1 MRSKSSFTVCFK
13 CHSQSYVII
22 ENLPFNCIPLLPL
35 SVICVWKTL
44 RLFTKVRFM
53 FTDCNRSLLHCKRRT
68 YVSFYFF
75 FQAEIKSCHDAF
87 LIAVFL
93 SAEIFYLIFEELDLI
108 WNISE
113 KTGNLNTYFT
123 SSFLS
128 CCIQTQ
134 IVSMTF
140 NVSPLCVVEEGSKIV
155 CLNLVLLISLWSFY
169 KFISIITTFY
179 ASSKKDVYRL
189 RNTRLRHV
197 FDIVFSITYV
207 NPCLLFF
214 IHPWSCNLFFEWNI
228 KSIYYSLSLLGTP
241 IDLNANWNFFFLFT
255 VVWFTVWFQ

>member
-1 MRSKSSFTVCFK
+1 MPQPKLCYHWKFTFQLHPTAAVK
-13 CHSQSYVII
+13 RHM
-22 ENLPFNCIPLLPL
+22 
-35 SVICVWKTL
+35 CVED
-44 RLFTKVRFM
+44 TKVVHKSQVHLYGLQYIFIA
-53 FTDCNRSLLHCKRRT
+53 LQRRT
-68 YVSFYFF
+68 YVSYYFF
-75 FQAEIKSCHDAF
+75 FQAEIKSYHEAF

-113 KTGNLNTYFT
+113 KTGNLNTYLT

-140 NVSPLCVVEEGSKIV
+140 NVSPLCVMEEGSKIV

-169 KFISIITTFY
+169 KFVSIIATFY

-241 IDLNANWNFFFLFT
+241 IDFNANWNFFFLFT

>member
-1 MRSKSSFTVCFK
+1 MPQPKLCYHWKFTFQLHPTAAVK
-13 CHSQSYVII
+13 RHM
-22 ENLPFNCIPLLPL
+22 
-35 SVICVWKTL
+35 CVED
-44 RLFTKVRFM
+44 TKVVHKSQVHLYGLQYIFIALQK
-53 FTDCNRSLLHCKRRT
+53 TDICFIL
-68 YVSFYFF
+68 FF
-75 FQAEIKSCHDAF
+75 FSSWDKILPWRLSYSCISF
-87 LIAVFL
+87 WGN
-93 SAEIFYLIFEELDLI
+93 FYLIFEELDVI

-113 KTGNLNTYFT
+113 KTGNLKTYFT

-134 IVSMTF
+134 IVSMIF
-140 NVSPLCVVEEGSKIV
+140 NVSPLCVMEEGSKIV

-169 KFISIITTFY
+169 KFVSIIATFY

-241 IDLNANWNFFFLFT
+241 IDFNANWNFFFLFT

>member
-1 MRSKSSFTVCFK
+1 M
-13 CHSQSYVII
+13 
-22 ENLPFNCIPLLPL
+22 
-35 SVICVWKTL
+35 CVED
-44 RLFTKVRFM
+44 TKVVHKSQVHLYGLQYIFIALQK
-53 FTDCNRSLLHCKRRT
+53 TDIC
-68 YVSFYFF
+68 FIFF
-75 FQAEIKSCHDAF
+75 FFFSSWDKILPWRLSYSCISF
-87 LIAVFL
+87 WGN
-93 SAEIFYLIFEELDLI
+93 FYLIFEELDVI

-113 KTGNLNTYFT
+113 KTGNLKTYFT

-140 NVSPLCVVEEGSKIV
+140 NVSPLCVMEEGSKIV

-169 KFISIITTFY
+169 KFVSIIATFY

-214 IHPWSCNLFFEWNI
+214 IHLWSCNLFFEWNI

-241 IDLNANWNFFFLFT
+241 IDFNANWNFFFLFT

>member
-1 MRSKSSFTVCFK
+1 MPQPKLCYHWKFTFQLHPTAAVK
-13 CHSQSYVII
+13 RHM
-22 ENLPFNCIPLLPL
+22 
-35 SVICVWKTL
+35 CVED
-44 RLFTKVRFM
+44 TKVVHKSQVHLYGLQYIFIALQK
-53 FTDCNRSLLHCKRRT
+53 TDICFIL
-68 YVSFYFF
+68 FF
-75 FQAEIKSCHDAF
+75 FSSWDKILPWRLSYSCISF
-87 LIAVFL
+87 WGN
-93 SAEIFYLIFEELDLI
+93 FYLIFEELDVI

-113 KTGNLNTYFT
+113 KTGNLKTYFT

-140 NVSPLCVVEEGSKIV
+140 NVSPLCVMEEGSKIV

-169 KFISIITTFY
+169 KFVSIIATFY

-241 IDLNANWNFFFLFT
+241 IDFNANWNFFFLFT

>member
-1 MRSKSSFTVCFK
+1 MPWRLSYSCISFWG
-13 CHSQSYVII
+13 
-22 ENLPFNCIPLLPL
+22 N
-35 SVICVWKTL
+35 
-44 RLFTKVRFM
+44 
-53 FTDCNRSLLHCKRRT
+53 
-68 YVSFYFF
+68 
-75 FQAEIKSCHDAF
+75 
-87 LIAVFL
+87 
-93 SAEIFYLIFEELDLI
+93 FYLIFEELDVI

-113 KTGNLNTYFT
+113 KTGNLKTYFT

-140 NVSPLCVVEEGSKIV
+140 NVSPLCVMEEGSKIV

-169 KFISIITTFY
+169 KFVSIIATFY

-241 IDLNANWNFFFLFT
+241 IDFNANWNFFFLFT

>member
-1 MRSKSSFTVCFK
+1 MPQPKLCYHWKFTFQLHPTAAVK
-13 CHSQSYVII
+13 RHM
-22 ENLPFNCIPLLPL
+22 
-35 SVICVWKTL
+35 CVED
-44 RLFTKVRFM
+44 TKVVHKSQVHLYGLQYIFIALQK
-53 FTDCNRSLLHCKRRT
+53 TDICFIL
-68 YVSFYFF
+68 FF
-75 FQAEIKSCHDAF
+75 FSSWDKILPWRLSYSCISF
-87 LIAVFL
+87 WGN
-93 SAEIFYLIFEELDLI
+93 FYLIFEELDVI

-113 KTGNLNTYFT
+113 KTGNLKTYFT

-140 NVSPLCVVEEGSKIV
+140 NVSPLCVMEEGSKIV

-169 KFISIITTFY
+169 KFVSIITTFY

-241 IDLNANWNFFFLFT
+241 IDFNANWNFFFLFT

>member
-1 MRSKSSFTVCFK
+1 MPQPKLCYHWKFTFQLHPTAAVK
-13 CHSQSYVII
+13 RHM
-22 ENLPFNCIPLLPL
+22 
-35 SVICVWKTL
+35 CVED
-44 RLFTKVRFM
+44 TKVVHKSQVHLYGLQYIFIALQK
-53 FTDCNRSLLHCKRRT
+53 TDICFIL
-68 YVSFYFF
+68 FF
-75 FQAEIKSCHDAF
+75 FSSWDKILPWRLSYSCISF
-87 LIAVFL
+87 WGN
-93 SAEIFYLIFEELDLI
+93 FYLIFEELDVI

-113 KTGNLNTYFT
+113 KTGNLKTYFT

-134 IVSMTF
+134 IMSMTF
-140 NVSPLCVVEEGSKIV
+140 NVSPLCVMEEGSKIV

-169 KFISIITTFY
+169 KFVSIIATFY

-241 IDLNANWNFFFLFT
+241 IDFNANWNFFFLFT